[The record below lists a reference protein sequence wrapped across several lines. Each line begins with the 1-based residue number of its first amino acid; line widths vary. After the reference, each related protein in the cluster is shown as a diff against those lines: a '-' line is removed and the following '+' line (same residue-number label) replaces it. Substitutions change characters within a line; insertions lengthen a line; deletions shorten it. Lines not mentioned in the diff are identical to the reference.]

1 MKKYSVQVLKSDNL
15 FKVKAEWKKSHD
27 LGSQVDTF
35 SNEKDALDHASY
47 WTNES
52 SKMDYIQSVQVSQ
65 IIRHVVAKED
75 DYYDD
80 LVDCTDEMTGG
91 NPFIN

>member
-27 LGSQVDTF
+27 TGSQVDTF
-35 SNEKDALDHASY
+35 SSEKDALDHAKW

-52 SKMDYIQSVQVSQ
+52 CRMDYIQSVQVSQ
-65 IIRHVVAKED
+65 IIRHVVAKEE

-80 LVDCTDEMTGG
+80 VVDCTDEMTGG

>member
-1 MKKYSVQVLKSDNL
+1 MQEYSVQVLKSDNL
-15 FKVKAEWKKSHD
+15 FKVKVEWKKDHSPY
-27 LGSQVDTF
+27 SQVDTC
-35 SNEKDALDHASY
+35 SSEQEAIRHAQWLTNVSCIKDH
-47 WTNES
+47 
-52 SKMDYIQSVQVSQ
+52 IQSVQVSQ

-80 LVDCTDEMTGG
+80 LVDCTEEMTGG